1 VLAAMLLALG
11 LLAALAVISAELP
24 WWLSAPVAL
33 IATAYGHWLARS
45 ELRRPTRCLVIPVNE
60 AATIDDQPMT
70 DLELQWR
77 GPLAFLQWRDA
88 SGRRRRLQGWPDVL
102 GAAARREL
110 RLAMAARAPAR
121 NPRSMAP

>member
-1 VLAAMLLALG
+1 MLLALG
-11 LLAALAVISAELP
+11 WLAALAVLSAELP

-33 IATAYGHWLARS
+33 IAMVYGHWLARS
-45 ELRRPTRCLVIPVNE
+45 ELRRPTRCLVIPVSE
-60 AATIDDQPMT
+60 AATIDGQPMT

-88 SGRRRRLQGWPDVL
+88 SGRRWWLQGWPDAL

-121 NPRSMAP
+121 SPRSMAP